1 MKNKKCILFDLGGIF
16 VPDNTLLLNK
26 EIAGYLG
33 IPDTEMIT
41 CWKEALPELFTGKI
55 KIIDF
60 YRSRFGSRGDS
71 SILLQMH
78 LDIYARGFQINP
90 SMLQLV
96 NKLNLAHTTA
106 CLTNTEI
113 EISGLNARMKLYE
126 PFHYKFLS
134 TEMGMKK
141 PDKDIFMAAVQQ
153 LNASNEDIIF
163 IDDKEEN
170 INTGAS
176 LGFKTIL
183 FETAARTKE
192 LIFQYLEE

>member
-1 MKNKKCILFDLGGIF
+1 MKNKKYILFDLGGIF

-26 EIAGYLG
+26 EIANYLG
-33 IPDTEMIT
+33 IPDAEMVT

-60 YRSRFGSRGDS
+60 YRSRFGSRGDPG
-71 SILLQMH
+71 ILLQMH

-90 SMLQLV
+90 SMLELV
-96 NKLNLAHTTA
+96 NKLNLTHTTA

-113 EISGLNARMKLYE
+113 EISELNARMKLYE

-153 LNASNEDIIF
+153 LDASNEDVIF

-183 FETAARTKE
+183 FENADRTKE